1 MPITS
6 PTSSLQ
12 GNRLAFES
20 FVFDRD
26 AALLTQAGRKIEL
39 RPKSMQVLDH
49 LLSHPNTLISKRE
62 LLDAV
67 WGKHAV
73 VSEDS
78 LVQCVIEIRKA
89 LGDDGKQI
97 VQTVTR
103 RGYRFVADVVTL
115 SSVPSTDI
123 PETPPQ
129 QRNKTAFLWLC
140 AAGVVFV
147 AMILWPGIEAQT
159 PSTQRIA
166 VADFEIR
173 SPRAAASA
181 MLLAEALRLRLDE
194 IPGISIRSFSDSVEE
209 GSMALAL
216 DRARE
221 LDVDWLVSGALDESP
236 GAERPRVLLS
246 LWNTGNRSR
255 FSMGVYDLPQ
265 SDDTLTT
272 QQFASVREAIVERAL
287 SRMPVHVQGPLPPSG
302 FPEKIADFE
311 TYSYVMS
318 QLELERCN
326 QQLVG
331 LMEPVVERTPE
342 FMRGWMALAWAHWVD
357 SWACGLGEESLAGA
371 AYAAERVLELR
382 PAYPSAVKV
391 KTSVLAAQGNLAGA
405 LTTAQAAVQETPN
418 IPALWA
424 TLSYLL
430 NYSGRLGESEQAIER
445 ALELD
450 PLVLIADTGETPNVF
465 LYVGKWERFLATQ
478 PVFDAPYFNFQRAYA
493 HYRSNNPT
501 AAIDTINRDLK
512 NSPSDIY
519 ARFSAALLAIIEERP
534 SAAQEILLGIVKQRE
549 QTGQSDGETTYREAV
564 MFALTG
570 DQEHARQ
577 QLWRATRQGFVCR
590 ECVERDDV
598 WQTLRSSRELNDLF
612 EGSED
617 ARAAATN

>member
-49 LLSHPNTLISKRE
+49 LLSHPNTLVSKRE

-129 QRNKTAFLWLC
+129 QRNRTAFLWLC

-430 NYSGRLGESEQAIER
+430 SYSGRLGESEQAIER